1 MIVAVTGPMASGKNY
16 ICSQFEKKGWVS
28 IDCDKVVHAAIVECR
43 DQILETFSSDA
54 SRMNISLLNEDGS
67 INRRALGAIVFSDP
81 ELLKKQ
87 ENIVYPFVGDKV
99 NKFIEENA
107 GKDII
112 INATVL
118 YKTPELL
125 QRCEKIFF
133 VKANPFKRFFRAR
146 RRDKMP
152 VSKILDRFRSQK
164 DLLKK
169 YREAASGIPVE
180 IIKN

>member
-67 INRRALGAIVFSDP
+67 INRRALCAIVFSDP

-107 GKDII
+107 HFAS
-112 INATVL
+112 N
-118 YKTPELL
+118 
-125 QRCEKIFF
+125 
-133 VKANPFKRFFRAR
+133 
-146 RRDKMP
+146 
-152 VSKILDRFRSQK
+152 LD
-164 DLLKK
+164 
-169 YREAASGIPVE
+169 Y
-180 IIKN
+180 

>member
-81 ELLKKQ
+81 ELLRKQ
-87 ENIVYPFVGDKV
+87 ENIVYPFVRDKV
-99 NKFIEENA
+99 NAFIEENA
-107 GKDII
+107 EKDVI

-125 QRCEKIFF
+125 NRCEKIFF
-133 VKANPFKRFFRAR
+133 VKANLFKRFFRAR

-169 YREAASGIPVE
+169 YRNATSGIPVE

>member
-1 MIVAVTGPMASGKNY
+1 M
-16 ICSQFEKKGWVS
+16 
-28 IDCDKVVHAAIVECR
+28 
-43 DQILETFSSDA
+43 
-54 SRMNISLLNEDGS
+54 
-67 INRRALGAIVFSDP
+67 
-81 ELLKKQ
+81 KKQ

-99 NKFIEENA
+99 NAFIEENA
-107 GKDII
+107 GKDVI

-152 VSKILDRFRSQK
+152 FSKILDRFRSQK

-169 YREAASGIPVE
+169 YRDAATGIPVE

>member
-1 MIVAVTGPMASGKNY
+1 MAEAL
-16 ICSQFEKKGWVS
+16 CSCSPEKCVS
-28 IDCDKVVHAAIVECR
+28 IDLDSTVHAAIKCLEP
-43 DQILETFSSDA
+43 QILEAFSADA
-54 SRMNISLLNEDGS
+54 KKAGLVLQNEDGS

-81 ELLKKQ
+81 ELLRKQ
-87 ENIVYPFVGDKV
+87 ENIVYPFVRDKV
-99 NKFIEENA
+99 NAFIEENA
-107 GKDII
+107 EKDVI

-118 YKTPELL
+118 YKTPDLL

-133 VKANPFKRFFRAR
+133 VKANLFKRFFRAR

-152 VSKILDRFRSQK
+152 VSRILDRFRSQK

-169 YREAASGIPVE
+169 YRDAATGIPVE